1 MIDENTEQELKL
13 QQNKMLH
20 EFKQGLDV
28 APIAYNIN
36 VDKFVVP
43 ASEGNTARIL
53 VLNSGA
59 TREKLLIFSSLY
71 TAFYLAFIL
80 KQGGKS
86 PRVYLSQIVPR
97 FINFLNNITITEND
111 RANVLKL
118 YETHRVKND
127 GVKTQSTG
135 LKEVIYLLNKALDY
149 KPYGNQQLSNEE
161 YRYLNLLTKTKPAPS
176 DDVEQ
181 NTLTDWFGSHLWLR
195 RDDLGVGNDLYNR
208 VASPKSLIKSFRIT
222 VETALLELHNA
233 KHALIGLFKESSVT
247 SISFPILGE
256 KPIAKNYPDGK
267 SDPNFKN
274 DSAQHKMET
283 LNYKREFFSCISSL
297 VKQHGNS
304 SQLEIAVDALIYSQ
318 CSHEV
323 IPNVKNRFKEHLE
336 FSQQSTINGKVKTV
350 FKQAT
355 PNCLLFTTGFIMEL
369 LEYANNSDQTI
380 QVPTCRAE
388 HFLFA
393 SLMAYQTVAVTDIF
407 RLKLSDFKFIK
418 LQNNKVTHIDSDY
431 FKTRAH
437 AVHNT
442 KMIDTKDDYGK
453 AILAFITDRT
463 AKFYIKDSPLVINQG
478 ISKLKTGSLSVATVL
493 FNFIAESS
501 LKKLIKKNLST
512 HKSTSVFVDGTN
524 KILTSGIKKESFISR
539 KMGIAQEWLI
549 CCETPCKDRIFGFE
563 SIKNTSIHSQSD
575 TFDPTKLVNYRSH
588 ATETERSDYL
598 NEANETWKN
607 NCGRT
612 TRSIMHDIEI
622 NLFRPSQSEK
632 ATYYSDFIKAVEF
645 IEQRKRDTL
654 ARLKIVTQQES
665 GRVNELGFEVNR
677 KAEQGDLPDSMYL
690 VESPETV
697 MKFKHFL
704 TELEYKHL
712 RISQNAPDFLFYTA
726 LPTAEWIEEVFSQR
740 LFSRD
745 VVLQG
750 EIMYK
755 KFREYLPP
763 LFVAQTG
770 GV

>member
-13 QQNKMLH
+13 QQSKMLQ

-28 APIAYNIN
+28 TPIHYNIN
-36 VDKFVVP
+36 VDQFVVP
-43 ASEGNTARIL
+43 ASEGNSARTI

-59 TREKLLIFSSLY
+59 TREKSLIFSAVY
-71 TAFYLAFIL
+71 TAFYLAYVL
-80 KQGGKS
+80 KVGGKS
-86 PRVYLSQIVPR
+86 PRVYISQIAPR
-97 FINFLNNITITEND
+97 FISFLNDITITDSN
-111 RANVLKL
+111 RADILKQ
-118 YETHRVKND
+118 YETHRVKTD

-135 LKEVIYLLNKALDY
+135 LKEIIYLLNKALDY
-149 KPYGNQQLSNEE
+149 EPFSNQQLSNEE
-161 YRYLNLLTKTKPAPS
+161 YRYLDLLTKTKPAPS

-181 NTLTDWFGSHLWLR
+181 KTLTGWFGSHLWLR
-195 RDDLGVGNDLYNR
+195 IDDLGVGNDLYNR

-222 VETALLELHNA
+222 VETALLELHHA
-233 KHALIGLFKESSVT
+233 KHALISLFKVSGVT
-247 SISFPILGE
+247 RISFPILSE
-256 KPIAKNYPDGK
+256 KPIAKNYSDGK
-267 SDPNFKN
+267 SDPNFKH
-274 DSAQHKMET
+274 DSAQHKIET
-283 LNYKREFFSCISSL
+283 LNYKREFFSCMSSL
-297 VKQHGNS
+297 IKQYGNS

-323 IPNVKNRFKEHLE
+323 IPNVRNRFKEHLE

-355 PNCLLFTTGFIMEL
+355 PHCLLFTPEFLLEL
-369 LEYANNSDQTI
+369 LDYANSSEQTI
-380 QVPTCRAE
+380 PVPTCRAE

-407 RLKLSDFKFIK
+407 RLKFSDFKLIK
-418 LQNNKVTHIDSDY
+418 LQNNKITHIDSNY
-431 FKTRAH
+431 FKSRAH

-442 KMIDTKDDYGK
+442 KMIDAKNHYGK
-453 AILAFITDRT
+453 AILAFLSDRT
-463 AKFYIKDSPLVINQG
+463 ANFDIKNSPLVINKG
-478 ISKLKTGSLSVATVL
+478 ISELKTGALSVAAVL
-493 FNFIAESS
+493 FNFLAESS
-501 LKKLIKKNLST
+501 LKTLIKKNLST
-512 HKSTSVFVDGTN
+512 HESTSVFVDGTN
-524 KILTSGIKKESFISR
+524 KILSKGVKKESFINR
-539 KMGIAQEWLI
+539 KMGSAQEWLV
-549 CCETPCKDRIFGFE
+549 CCETPCKSRLFGFE

-588 ATETERSDYL
+588 ATETERNDYL

-607 NCGRT
+607 NCGLI

-645 IEQRKRDTL
+645 IEQRKKDTL
-654 ARLKIVTQQES
+654 ARLKIVTQRES
-665 GRVNELGFEVNR
+665 GRVNELGFDVNR
-677 KAEQGDLPDSMYL
+677 KAEQGDLPDLMYL

-704 TELEYKHL
+704 TELEYKHIH
-712 RISQNAPDFLFYTA
+712 ISQNAPDFLFYTA

-745 VVLQG
+745 VVLKG

-755 KFREYLPP
+755 KFREHLPP

>member
-13 QQNKMLH
+13 QQNKMLQ

-28 APIAYNIN
+28 TPIHYNIN
-36 VDKFVVP
+36 VEKFIVP
-43 ASEGNTARIL
+43 ASEGNSARTI
-53 VLNSGA
+53 VLECGA
-59 TREKLLIFSSLY
+59 DREKSLIFSAVY
-71 TAFYLAFIL
+71 TAFYLAYVL
-80 KQGGKS
+80 KVGGKS
-86 PRVYLSQIVPR
+86 PRVYISQIVPR
-97 FINFLNNITITEND
+97 FINFLNDITITESN

-118 YETHRVKND
+118 YETYRVKND

-135 LKEVIYLLNKALDY
+135 LKEIIYLLNKALDY
-149 KPYGNQQLSNEE
+149 EPYSNQQLSNEE
-161 YRYLNLLTKTKPAPS
+161 YRYLDLLTKTKPAPS

-195 RDDLGVGNDLYNR
+195 IDDLGVGNDLYNR

-222 VETALLELHNA
+222 IETALLELHYA
-233 KHALIGLFKESSVT
+233 KHALISLFKVSGVT
-247 SISFPILGE
+247 RISFPILSE

-267 SDPNFKN
+267 NDPNFET
-274 DSAQHKMET
+274 DSAQHKVET
-283 LNYKREFFSCISSL
+283 LNYKRELFSCMSSL
-297 VKQHGNS
+297 IKQYGNS

-323 IPNVKNRFKEHLE
+323 IPNVRNRFKENLE

-355 PNCLLFTTGFIMEL
+355 PHCLLFTPEFLLEL
-369 LEYANNSDQTI
+369 LDYANSSEQNI
-380 QVPTCRAE
+380 PVPTCRAE
-388 HFLFA
+388 HFLFT

-407 RLKLSDFKFIK
+407 RLKFSDFKLIK
-418 LQNNKVTHIDSDY
+418 LQNNKITHIDSDY
-431 FKTRAH
+431 FKSRAH

-442 KMIDTKDDYGK
+442 KMIDAKSHYGK
-453 AILAFITDRT
+453 AILAFLSDRT
-463 AKFYIKDSPLVINQG
+463 AKFDIKNSPLVINEG
-478 ISKLKTGSLSVATVL
+478 ISKLKTGSLSVAAVL
-493 FNFIAESS
+493 FNFLAESS
-501 LKKLIKKNLST
+501 LKKLIKNNLST
-512 HKSTSVFVDGTN
+512 NESTSIFVDGTN
-524 KILTSGIKKESFISR
+524 KILSKGVKKESFINR
-539 KMGIAQEWLI
+539 KIGSAQEWLV
-549 CCETPCKDRIFGFE
+549 CCETPCKSRLFGFE

-588 ATETERSDYL
+588 TTETERSDYL

-607 NCGRT
+607 NCGRI

-654 ARLKIVTQQES
+654 ARLKIVTQRES
-665 GRVNELGFEVNR
+665 GRVNELGFDVNK
-677 KAEQGDLPDSMYL
+677 KAEQGDLPDLMYL
-690 VESPETV
+690 IESPETV

-704 TELEYKHL
+704 TELEYKHM
-712 RISQNAPDFLFYTA
+712 RISQNTPDFLFYTA

-745 VVLQG
+745 VVLKG

-755 KFREYLPP
+755 KFREHLPP